1 MSFPEYTTLFLSF
14 EIIPPLRGTDITP
27 VLRTVEELVQYTPP
41 FIDVTSHAAGDGS
54 RRKRPGTLGICAL
67 IQHKYGTAA
76 VPHVLCHG
84 FTREETEDFLLESH
98 YLGIDSVLALQG
110 DAVSPKPI
118 PFGRSSNVYAVDLV
132 QQIMALNQG
141 VFLSADEQGTPTEE
155 FEKRNF
161 GHKKYEQ
168 GSYFCAEMESP
179 FHFLQ
184 NNPQNISNR
193 AKNSAISPPLE
204 NFAHQKVNFAKFST
218 HFRVGIAGY
227 PEKHYLAPDLDTDIA
242 YLKAKV
248 DAGAS
253 YIVTQMFFD
262 NQKYFSFVD
271 KCRAV
276 GITVPIIPGLKIL
289 THKKQAELLPQKF
302 SITLPQELRD
312 EINRTSP
319 QAVSGLGC
327 AWTAQQIR
335 ELYQAGVS
343 GVHLYV
349 MQDVRPVHEV
359 MKKL

>member
-1 MSFPEYTTLFLSF
+1 MWLLYPAMSFPEYTTPFLSF

-27 VLRTVEELVQYTPP
+27 VLRTIEELAQYSPS
-41 FIDVTSHAAGDGS
+41 FIDVTSHAAGHGS

-67 IQHKYGTAA
+67 IQHKYHLTA

-84 FTREETEDFLLESH
+84 FTKEETEDFLLELH
-98 YLGIDSVLALQG
+98 YLGINRVLALQG
-110 DAVSPKPI
+110 DVLPQKAVPP
-118 PFGRSSNVYAVDLV
+118 GRTSNVYAVDLV
-132 QQIMALNQG
+132 QQIMALNRG
-141 VFLSADEQGTPTEE
+141 VFLSADEQGTPT
-155 FEKRNF
+155 
-161 GHKKYEQ
+161 
-168 GSYFCAEMESP
+168 
-179 FHFLQ
+179 
-184 NNPQNISNR
+184 
-193 AKNSAISPPLE
+193 
-204 NFAHQKVNFAKFST
+204 
-218 HFRVGIAGY
+218 HFRVGVAGY

-289 THKKQAELLPQKF
+289 TRKKQVEILPQKF
-302 SITLPQELRD
+302 SISLPQELRN
-312 EINRTSP
+312 EIDRITP
-319 QAVSGLGC
+319 KAVSGLGC

-335 ELYQAGVS
+335 ELYRAGVP

-349 MQDVRPVHEV
+349 MQDVQPVHEV